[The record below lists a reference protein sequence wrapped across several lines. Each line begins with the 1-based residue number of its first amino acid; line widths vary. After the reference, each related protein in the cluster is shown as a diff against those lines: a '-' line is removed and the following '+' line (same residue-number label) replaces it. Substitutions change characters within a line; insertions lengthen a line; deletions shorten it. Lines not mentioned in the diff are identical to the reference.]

1 MFIFIFC
8 IAVIIAPIYVIG
20 KAVAGRGRDTPPAP
34 PPDPAPPKK
43 DPIDRHMDE
52 NYADIDWLRK
62 GKL

>member
-1 MFIFIFC
+1 MFYTV
-8 IAVIIAPIYVIG
+8 IAVFLVIFFLAIIIFAALADI
-20 KAVAGRGRDTPPAP
+20 KRGPRP
-34 PPDPAPPKK
+34 K